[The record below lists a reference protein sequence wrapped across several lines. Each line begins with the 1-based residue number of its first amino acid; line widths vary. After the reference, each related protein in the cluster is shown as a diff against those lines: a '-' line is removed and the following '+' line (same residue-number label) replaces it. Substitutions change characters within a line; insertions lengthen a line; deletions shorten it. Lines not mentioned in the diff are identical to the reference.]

1 MLLPALWGTAIAE
14 AVVLGNVSRGGKEWV
29 GLLKHCL
36 QPEVSVL
43 EQLEVRAFSPFASA
57 VGQRL
62 CEDSSRGLQGG
73 CCAVSLLCLK
83 AGARQGSKDLRT
95 SKGCLL

>member
-1 MLLPALWGTAIAE
+1 MCVSLLLPALWGTAIAE

-43 EQLEVRAFSPFASA
+43 EQLEVRA
-57 VGQRL
+57 
-62 CEDSSRGLQGG
+62 
-73 CCAVSLLCLK
+73 
-83 AGARQGSKDLRT
+83 
-95 SKGCLL
+95 